1 MGGWREY
8 VKDTARLDAA
18 CELLRLAA
26 RTLGMSRIELD
37 VRADG
42 RVELRAVG
50 ANGFTLCTERADIL
64 PDLGDALQYP
74 SASLC
79 DLMDAVEDD

>member
-1 MGGWREY
+1 MSRWRDY
-8 VKDTARLDAA
+8 VRDTQRLDAA

-42 RVELRAVG
+42 RVELRGIG
-50 ANGFTLCTERADIL
+50 ANGFTLQVERADIL
-64 PDLGDALQYP
+64 PDTGDSLQHP

-79 DLMDAVEDD
+79 DLLDAVEKS